1 MNTCP
6 RSERLVALLHDG
18 ELDNPLRR
26 EVASHVAGC
35 VVCTRTLTAL
45 GRVQE
50 LVVQAVS
57 EQLEESDF
65 SNFWEGVVSRIDQ
78 QAAPSWRLWLQLW
91 RERLRPAW
99 SPGAPVWAATTAA
112 LLIATFLAFYPP
124 AREGLPPPHD
134 SASPMGAAD
143 DQLAANYHVP
153 TNDQAQIESLSSTAT
168 VFLWNEPE
176 SNATVIWVGDDEGD
190 RP

>member
-6 RSERLVALLHDG
+6 RSERVVALFHDG
-18 ELDNPLRR
+18 ELDSPLRR

-35 VVCTRTLTAL
+35 VVCTRTLAAFE
-45 GRVQE
+45 RVQE

-57 EQLEESDF
+57 ERLEEGDF
-65 SNFWEGVVSRIDQ
+65 ANFWEGVASRIDQ
-78 QAAPSWRLWLQLW
+78 QAPPSWRLWLQLW

-112 LLIATFLAFYPP
+112 LLVATFLALHTPSQESLPVPHEPTPP
-124 AREGLPPPHD
+124 I
-134 SASPMGAAD
+134 
-143 DQLAANYHVP
+143 LAAN
-153 TNDQAQIESLSSTAT
+153 DQAEIESLSTTET

-176 SNATVIWVGDDEGD
+176 SNATVIWVSDDNDGE

>member
-26 EVASHVAGC
+26 EVASHIAGC
-35 VVCTRTLTAL
+35 VVCTRTLAAL
-45 GRVQE
+45 DRVQE

-65 SNFWEGVVSRIDQ
+65 ANFWEGVVSKIDQ
-78 QAAPSWRLWLQLW
+78 QAPPSWRLWLQLW
-91 RERLRPAW
+91 RERLRPVW

-112 LLIATFLAFYPP
+112 LLVTTFLVFHPLSQ
-124 AREGLPPPHD
+124 EGVSPRPDPPP
-134 SASPMGAAD
+134 PVLVAA
-143 DQLAANYHVP
+143 
-153 TNDQAQIESLSSTAT
+153 NDQAEIESLSATET

-176 SNATVIWVGDDEGD
+176 SNATVIWVGDDYDGEG
-190 RP
+190 P

>member
-6 RSERLVALLHDG
+6 RSERVVALFHDD
-18 ELDNPLRR
+18 ELDSPLRR

-35 VVCTRTLTAL
+35 VVCTRTLAAL
-45 GRVQE
+45 ERVQE
-50 LVVQAVS
+50 LVVQAVG

-65 SNFWEGVVSRIDQ
+65 SNFWEGVASRIDQ
-78 QAAPSWRLWLQLW
+78 QAPPSWRLWLQLW

-112 LLIATFLAFYPP
+112 LLVTTFLVFYPP
-124 AREGLPPPHD
+124 AKDGPPPLHD
-134 SASPMGAAD
+134 PAPTV
-143 DQLAANYHVP
+143 LAA
-153 TNDQAQIESLSSTAT
+153 NDQAQIESLSSTAT
-168 VFLWNEPE
+168 VFLWNEQE
-176 SNATVIWVGDDEGD
+176 GNATVIWVGDEYEGD